1 MTALEALLPVSL
13 GVALAAAVGLRVFLP
28 LCALSLAGWM
38 GWVELAEGFAWL
50 GSWQAL
56 IMLSVAAVV
65 EVAAYYLP
73 GIDNALDA
81 LATPVA
87 IGAGTLATAAVITDL
102 PPLVKWTTA
111 VIAGGGMAGL
121 TQGVTSLLRLKSTA
135 ATGGLANPVLATG
148 ELGGA
153 ALLSVAALA
162 APLVALGLVMACVWL
177 ATRWL
182 RRRLRRPPASPPADP
197 PHSR

>member
-1 MTALEALLPVSL
+1 MNALEALLPIAL

-38 GWVELAEGFAWL
+38 GWVELSDGFAWL
-50 GSWQAL
+50 GNWQAL
-56 IMLSVAAVV
+56 VMLSVAAVV
-65 EVAAYYLP
+65 EIAAYYLP

-81 LATPVA
+81 IATPVA

-121 TQGVTSLLRLKSTA
+121 THGVTSLLRLKSTA
-135 ATGGLANPVLATG
+135 TTGGLANPILATG

-153 ALLSVAALA
+153 ALLSAAALA
-162 APLVALGLVMACVWL
+162 APLLALGLVMASIWS

-182 RRRLRRPPASPPADP
+182 RRRLRRPVDHEPIPPGP
-197 PHSR
+197 LQ